1 MYNMYVPALRESTNR
16 FSGSGYDSFDR
27 CRVHVH
33 MYSTIRCASERP
45 DSDPGAGGLFNRQ
58 PSTSTKRIVYPESR
72 PSLVVTNERIG
83 CTFSRPIQYTS
94 FFFGCTERD
103 QPALSHSLATTAT
116 RAESPSCKYIHDSRE
131 LTGQHFQASRSVFS
145 GKGS

>member
-27 CRVHVH
+27 CRVH

-94 FFFGCTERD
+94 FFLAVPNEISRLLAIHWLQLQLERKVHRV
-103 QPALSHSLATTAT
+103 ST
-116 RAESPSCKYIHDSRE
+116 YMYSRE
-131 LTGQHFQASRSVFS
+131 LTGQHFQASPSVFS